1 MKKLHPIQQKL
12 LETLKDTQDDPLTI
26 EGLRDKLGI
35 SSKSVVHHHIRQLEN
50 KGYLRR
56 NPSNPKDYQILSD
69 SPEKTI
75 TYVNLYGLAH
85 CGPKGTILDSNPI
98 DRIPIASKILGFS
111 SSEAFMVKAKGNS
124 MSPKINDGDLVI
136 AKRSESAE
144 NGSIAVCINKGESLI
159 KKIIHKGKEIIL
171 VSLNHAYEPFMADK
185 DFRVVGIVRGIY
197 SYKI

>member
-75 TYVNLYGLAH
+75 TYVNL
-85 CGPKGTILDSNPI
+85 
-98 DRIPIASKILGFS
+98 
-111 SSEAFMVKAKGNS
+111 
-124 MSPKINDGDLVI
+124 
-136 AKRSESAE
+136 
-144 NGSIAVCINKGESLI
+144 
-159 KKIIHKGKEIIL
+159 
-171 VSLNHAYEPFMADK
+171 
-185 DFRVVGIVRGIY
+185 
-197 SYKI
+197 